1 MRGMRN
7 GNWSTQELER
17 LKTLY
22 PQGGE
27 RHASRLL
34 RRSVVSVR
42 KRAVDLYRR
51 KIRKGPWERDED
63 DQLRL
68 SYGILNLRGLRLV
81 LARSRKDVLERIH
94 HLREM
99 RRRGSWARDEE
110 ILLKRIYPN
119 RSDEDL
125 EVCISRSRAQ
135 IAKMAARLCLAK
147 DKRFTAAVASS
158 STARTSMPR
167 WSRDDVDRLEELYP
181 DRDNLEIA
189 QILSR
194 SVASVANKASQ
205 LGLRKSKIALARMG
219 RANVARRY
227 ISMP

>member
-1 MRGMRN
+1 MREMRN
-7 GNWSTQELER
+7 GNWSAQELER
-17 LKTLY
+17 LKILY

-42 KRAVDLYRR
+42 KRTVELYRR
-51 KIRKGPWERDED
+51 RIRRGPWEPDED
-63 DQLRL
+63 DRLRL
-68 SYGILNLRGLRLV
+68 SYGILNPRGLCLV
-81 LARSRKDVLERIH
+81 LARSRKDVLERIR
-94 HLREM
+94 HLREK
-99 RRRGSWARDEE
+99 RRRGPWVRDEE

-147 DKRFTAAVASS
+147 DKRFTAAVASP
-158 STARTSMPR
+158 STAKTSMPR
-167 WSRDDVDRLEELYP
+167 WSRDDVVNLRELYP
-181 DRDNLEIA
+181 DRENLEIA
-189 QILSR
+189 QTLGR
-194 SVASVANKASQ
+194 SVVSVANKASQ
-205 LGLRKSKIALARMG
+205 LGLRKSQIALARMG

-227 ISMP
+227 ISRP